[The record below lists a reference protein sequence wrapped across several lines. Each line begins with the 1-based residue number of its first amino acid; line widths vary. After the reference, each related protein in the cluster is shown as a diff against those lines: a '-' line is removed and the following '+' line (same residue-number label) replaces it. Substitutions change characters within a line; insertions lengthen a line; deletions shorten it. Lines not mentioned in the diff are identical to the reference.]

1 MDDFNSLLLQEQV
14 ELLKA
19 QSARTRSAR
28 SAHRTEALGY
38 ARRIEAHAFPYRSLA
53 ADGSRLF
60 DPRIYD
66 YLIEE
71 TAH

>member
-1 MDDFNSLLLQEQV
+1 MEDFNSLLLQEQV

-19 QSARTRSAR
+19 QSAPTRLAR
-28 SAHRTEALGY
+28 SAHRREAMGY
-38 ARRIEAHAFPYRSLA
+38 ARQIEAHAFPYRSLGD
-53 ADGSRLF
+53 DGSRRF

-71 TAH
+71 TTH

>member
-1 MDDFNSLLLQEQV
+1 MEDFNRLLLNEQV

-19 QSARTRSAR
+19 QRAPTRSAR
-28 SAHRTEALGY
+28 SAHRKEALSY
-38 ARRIEAHAFPYRSLA
+38 ARKIEAHAFPYRSVS

-71 TAH
+71 TTH